1 MNKFAVFFKKYTD
14 VFKAIVVLTVICLV
28 VSAALA
34 ATNEVTKAKI
44 AEIDAATATQAMEAL
59 IPEST
64 YEKVEGENDFYIA
77 KSGDKINGYIIT
89 DSAKGYGGDVKVM
102 TAFDETGAVIG
113 VNILSVADET
123 PGLGQNVTKENFY
136 NQYKGKNEK
145 LTVVKNGAKDGEIN
159 AVTGATITSR
169 AVTSAVNDSM
179 DILNE
184 YLEAKNTLEEV
195 Q

>member
-1 MNKFAVFFKKYTD
+1 MSSFKAFLKKYAD

-44 AEIDAATATQAMEAL
+44 AEIDATAATQAMEAL

-64 YEKVEGENDFYIA
+64 YQKVEGENDFYIA

-89 DSAKGYGGDVKVM
+89 NSAKGYGGDVKVM
-102 TAFDETGAVIG
+102 TAFDDAGTVIG

-169 AVTSAVNDSM
+169 AVTTAINDSM
-179 DILNE
+179 DMLQK
-184 YLEAKNTLEEV
+184 YLSANTGKEV

>member
-1 MNKFAVFFKKYTD
+1 MSSFKAFLKKYAD

-44 AEIDAATATQAMEAL
+44 AEIDAAAATQAMEAL

-64 YEKVEGENDFYIA
+64 YQKVEGENDFYIA

-89 DSAKGYGGDVKVM
+89 NSAKGYGGDVKVM
-102 TAFDETGAVIG
+102 TAFDDAGTVIG

-169 AVTSAVNDSM
+169 AVTTAINDSM
-179 DILNE
+179 DMLQK
-184 YLEAKNTLEEV
+184 YLSANTGKEV